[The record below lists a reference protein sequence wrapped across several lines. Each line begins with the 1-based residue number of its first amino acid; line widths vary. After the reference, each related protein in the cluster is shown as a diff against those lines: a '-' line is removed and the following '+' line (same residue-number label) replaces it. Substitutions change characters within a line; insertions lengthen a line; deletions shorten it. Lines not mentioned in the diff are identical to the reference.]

1 MYNVSE
7 ILYMLKYD
15 LYTNLN
21 MIVCHCVTNY
31 IIIFEGRG
39 KASAFY
45 FVCHFFK
52 LNQVFR
58 NHLINSFIAMKAWLI
73 AY

>member
-7 ILYMLKYD
+7 ILYMLQYD

-21 MIVCHCVTNY
+21 MIVYHCVTNY
-31 IIIFEGRG
+31 IITFEGRG

-45 FVCHFFK
+45 FVCHF
-52 LNQVFR
+52 LNSIKFSE
-58 NHLINSFIAMKAWLI
+58 IT
-73 AY
+73 